1 MNKII
6 YNSKIL
12 KLIASVSSQKEDL
25 MISLENNEQDATTI
39 YYHEKKS
46 EDRADASILEPP

>member
-12 KLIASVSSQKEDL
+12 ELIASVNSQKEAL

-39 YYHEKKS
+39 YYHEKNS